1 MIVEPY
7 WLKFNKINILSAI
20 GDHINGIMPDG
31 WEAELCLNCNKPVNG
46 AMVNAAKTTRIM
58 VSDRSSSSP
67 LTHSPP
73 HCRG

>member
-1 MIVEPY
+1 MSNEMQP
-7 WLKFNKINILSAI
+7 AI
-20 GDHINGIMPDG
+20 
-31 WEAELCLNCNKPVNG
+31 VNG